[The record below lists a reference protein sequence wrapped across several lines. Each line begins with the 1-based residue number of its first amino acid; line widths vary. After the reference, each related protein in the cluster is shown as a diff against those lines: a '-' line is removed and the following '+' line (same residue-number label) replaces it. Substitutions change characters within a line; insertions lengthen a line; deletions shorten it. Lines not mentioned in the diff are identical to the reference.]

1 MEFIGA
7 KAALI
12 CEGAILCHLRDD
24 RPGLRYP
31 AWWDLPGGGRE
42 GAESPHDCLLRELD
56 EEFGLRLAPER
67 LTWARTFPGMID
79 HRRTAWFFGGA
90 LAPAEVAAIR
100 LGNEGQDWRMMPLA
114 EFLRHERVIPA
125 MRARVLASLAD

>member
-1 MEFIGA
+1 MDFVGA

-12 CEGAILCHLRDD
+12 CAGAILCHLRDD

-42 GAESPHDCLLRELD
+42 GDESPHDCLLRELD

-67 LTWARTFPGMID
+67 LTWARAFPSMID

-90 LAPAEVAAIR
+90 LDPAEVAAIR
-100 LGNEGQDWRMMPLA
+100 LGAEGQGWRMMPLA
-114 EFLRHERVIPA
+114 EFLHHERVIPA
-125 MRARVLASLAD
+125 MRARTLACLAA